1 MHTQTKKEKQWSRN
15 TKLKIENIY
24 LLPYRIVNNTFGYW
38 NFKLSFEILVS
49 WKLTTVP
56 IFFGYDIQLKC
67 TAKGSEDCF
76 GSRIFKWIGGP
87 EKEVISFDVQVY
99 DHRKYKVFHER
110 GHYWLVIKNSTARDI
125 DIPYICH
132 CGFYYSESILKNVS
146 LIHSD
151 VKGMWNFILHFVFF
165 L

>member
-1 MHTQTKKEKQWSRN
+1 MSYIRRQRMKKMIKKH
-15 TKLKIENIY
+15 KLKIENIY

-38 NFKLSFEILVS
+38 NFKLLFEILVS

-56 IFFGYDIQLKC
+56 IFFGYDIKLKC
-67 TAKGSEDCF
+67 TAKGSGDCL

-87 EKEVISFDVQVY
+87 EKEVISFDVQVN
-99 DHRKYKVFHER
+99 DHSKYKAFHER

-125 DIPYICH
+125 EIPYTCH
-132 CGFYYSESILKNVS
+132 YGFYYSESILKNVS

-151 VKGMWNFILHFVFF
+151 AKGM
-165 L
+165 